1 MPASPFI
8 LAISLAMRNKQ
19 STLAFS
25 AYQEREAVS
34 GILVFR
40 HGNTATYYLAWNGPK
55 GRMMNANNLLLWHAI
70 KELKSR
76 GVRWFDL
83 GGVDS
88 SSMPRVSRFKLGVGG
103 ELFTL
108 AGTFI

>member
-1 MPASPFI
+1 
-8 LAISLAMRNKQ
+8 
-19 STLAFS
+19 
-25 AYQEREAVS
+25 
-34 GILVFR
+34 
-40 HGNTATYYLAWNGPK
+40 
-55 GRMMNANNLLLWHAI
+55 MMNANNLLLWHAI

-88 SSMPRVSRFKLGVGG
+88 SSMPEVSRFKLGVGG